1 MPSWFSHQG
10 PESDVVISTRV
21 RLARNLAHHHF
32 PLHASLHERA
42 KVFEEVTGAFMRSGL
57 CDSFNSVN
65 LCLLDKRQRQFMVE
79 ERLASIELAA
89 ADGDRG
95 VIHDASRRI
104 SVMVNEED
112 HIRMQC
118 TDAGLRP
125 QDLWA
130 DLDGLDDAVG
140 MELDYAF
147 DNHRGFLTSR
157 PSDAGTGLRVS
168 FLLHLPALV
177 LAGAVDEVLNNASRM
192 GIATRGFLGGQSSV
206 DGNLFQLA
214 NAAVMGSGESEFCD
228 STAAMMH
235 TIIDNER
242 KARERILSGSRN
254 ELTDKIFRA
263 YGVLCNAALLGME
276 EFLNLSSVL
285 RFGIESTLFDKCTIE
300 DLNRLTL
307 FVLPAHLQTYLQK
320 DLDSDGIMAARAGL
334 VKSFFTRGMELQGGG
349 S

>member
-1 MPSWFSHQG
+1 MPSWLSHQG

-21 RLARNLAHHHF
+21 RLARNLARHQF
-32 PLHASLHERA
+32 PLHASLHERT

-65 LCLLDKRQRQFMVE
+65 FSLLDKRQQQFMVE

-118 TDAGLRP
+118 TDSGCRP
-125 QDLWA
+125 QDQWA

-157 PSDAGTGLRVS
+157 PSNAGTGLRVS

-177 LAGAVDEVLNNASRM
+177 LTGAVDEALNGASRM
-192 GIATRGFLGGQSSV
+192 GVATRGFLSGQSSV
-206 DGNLFQLA
+206 DGSMFQLS
-214 NAAVMGSGESEFCD
+214 NAAFIGSGESEFCD
-228 STAAMMH
+228 RAAALIQS
-235 TIIDNER
+235 IIDNER
-242 KARERILSGSRN
+242 KARERILSESRN

-276 EFLNLSSVL
+276 EFLNLSSAL
-285 RFGIESTLFDKCTIE
+285 RLGIECTLFDKCTIG

-307 FVLPAHLQTYLQK
+307 FVFPAHLQTYLQK
-320 DLDSDGIMAARAGL
+320 DLSGDGIMAARAGL
-334 VKSFFTRGMELQGGG
+334 VKSFFARGAQLQGGG